1 MKKILIVEDE
11 ESIVK
16 LLKYNLEREGYD
28 IDVAYNGEDGF
39 DMAITGAYDLIL
51 LDLMLPKMDGIEV
64 TKRLKQEKI
73 DTPIIM
79 LTAKDTELDK
89 ILGLEMGA
97 DDYVTK
103 PFSIRELIA
112 RIRSVLRRYEKSI
125 DYQKPEP
132 EEIESVMRFGDL
144 EIDRERFE
152 VRVNGEVVAFTPK
165 EFELLVFLAEN
176 KGRTFSRDQLLDA
189 VWNYD
194 FVGETRIVDVHISHL
209 REKIE
214 QNTKQPKHII
224 TVRGFGYKFEGNQ

>member
-11 ESIVK
+11 DSIVK
-16 LLKYNLEREGYD
+16 LLKYNLEREGYE
-28 IDVAYNGEDGF
+28 VATADNGADGF
-39 DMAITGAYDLIL
+39 DQAASGAYDLIL

-97 DDYVTK
+97 DDYMTK
-103 PFSIRELIA
+103 PFSTRELIA
-112 RIRSVLRRYEKSI
+112 RIRSVLRRYEKSKMA
-125 DYQKPEP
+125 QSVEK
-132 EEIESVMRFGDL
+132 ESVMRFGDL
-144 EIDRERFE
+144 EIDRDQFE
-152 VRVNGEVVAFTPK
+152 VRVGGEPVAFTPK
-165 EFELLVFLAEN
+165 EFELLVYLAEN
-176 KGRTFSRDQLLDA
+176 KGRTFTREQLLDA

-214 QNTKQPKHII
+214 QNTKQPQHII